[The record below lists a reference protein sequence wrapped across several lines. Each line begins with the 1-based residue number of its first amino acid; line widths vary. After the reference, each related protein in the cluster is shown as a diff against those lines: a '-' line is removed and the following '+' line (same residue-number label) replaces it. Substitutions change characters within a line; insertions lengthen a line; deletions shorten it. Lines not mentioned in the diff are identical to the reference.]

1 MFAPKLYT
9 VYKIPLGDIVEA
21 NYNIGENSDLNKY
34 KIRQQDGG
42 LLRQIRLI
50 TNTDDFFNP
59 YIIFV
64 NIDKKNKDT
73 IRKIVINGFT
83 INGRRF
89 VISERSASMTRNGI
103 LSFVDE
109 EIEPELNRRITMDV
123 NLGKTV
129 ISKWYAYRGL
139 LLSACHNLEGYFPKM
154 IVVPDYMRVIPEQ
167 RIKYV
172 YDETTDFIDKDGNQ
186 REWTQKNITEGV
198 RDITINVF
206 DGCGLCHPD
215 ICREIERRLGSSTR
229 ISSMILRAPFIKGVL
244 HEMD

>member
-89 VISERSASMTRNGI
+89 VLSER
-103 LSFVDE
+103 
-109 EIEPELNRRITMDV
+109 
-123 NLGKTV
+123 
-129 ISKWYAYRGL
+129 
-139 LLSACHNLEGYFPKM
+139 
-154 IVVPDYMRVIPEQ
+154 
-167 RIKYV
+167 
-172 YDETTDFIDKDGNQ
+172 
-186 REWTQKNITEGV
+186 
-198 RDITINVF
+198 
-206 DGCGLCHPD
+206 
-215 ICREIERRLGSSTR
+215 
-229 ISSMILRAPFIKGVL
+229 
-244 HEMD
+244 